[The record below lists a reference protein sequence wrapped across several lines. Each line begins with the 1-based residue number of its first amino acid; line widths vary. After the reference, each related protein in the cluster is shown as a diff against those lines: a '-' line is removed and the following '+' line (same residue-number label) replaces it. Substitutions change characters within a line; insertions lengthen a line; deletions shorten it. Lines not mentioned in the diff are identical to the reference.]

1 HSIYKAIKKIKVYK
15 NINAP
20 KELITRYFTED
31 VPTGLVP
38 MASLGE
44 FLEISTPI
52 IDSIINLSSILCGI
66 DFKKEGR
73 NILNLNLANYIT
85 KQIKGEDKFEVK
97 KSSKAQIST

>member
-1 HSIYKAIKKIKVYK
+1 
-15 NINAP
+15 
-20 KELITRYFTED
+20 
-31 VPTGLVP
+31 

-44 FLEISTPI
+44 FLDISTPI

-73 NILNLNLANYIT
+73 NIMDLKLANYIT
-85 KQIKGEDKFEVK
+85 KQMKGEEVFEIE